1 MAVSNDLP
9 DFVRDSLGRGLSR
22 TQIES
27 VLLRAGWDGD
37 QVKGAVA
44 GFADLDFPVPVPR
57 PKPYLTAREAFMYV
71 VLFSTLYVSAFNFG
85 SLLFDFINQAFPD
98 PATRGSAGYALQAMR
113 WSISSLVVAFP
124 VFLFVSRFIN
134 RTIQVDSR
142 KRGSKVRFN
151 LTYLTLFLAGSC
163 LSCDVIVLVYNVL
176 GGELT
181 IRFVTKVAA
190 VAIIAGPI
198 FGYYL
203 WDLRRDEVTAG
214 GDR

>member
-98 PATRGSAGYALQAMR
+98 PAARGSAGYALQAMR

-134 RTIQVDSR
+134 RAIQVDSR